1 MRKLTAKY
9 SWLQLVFGLVLVAL
23 GVLTIILA
31 VKIDKADFDKT
42 ICIVWAVTLFLIAAL
57 IITFEIVGFTDQ
69 ADFAGLLI
77 SGLFIGIGV
86 FVLAKQD
93 IIREVIASLLPYI
106 LISIGGVLLLKTI
119 ILAIKRINFKV
130 WLLQF
135 ILGVIFLATGIVFA
149 VVEEALNVIYVV
161 IGVLFIVL
169 GALELVSYIT
179 FLANKRAEKKGGVP
193 AKARGKK
200 KKEEEPVAEPEQEYV
215 EVEAEPKQIEQED
228 EIKQIE

>member
-31 VKIDKADFDKT
+31 VKIERADFDKT
-42 ICIVWAVTLFLIAAL
+42 ICIVWSVTLFLIAAL
-57 IITFEIVGFTDQ
+57 IIAFEIIGFTEQ

-77 SGLFIGIGV
+77 SGLFIGVGI

-119 ILAIKRINFKV
+119 ILAVKRVNFKV

-161 IGVLFIVL
+161 IGVLFVVL
-169 GALELVSYIT
+169 GALELVGYIT
-179 FLANKRAEKKGGVP
+179 FLANRRAEKKGGVP

-200 KKEEEPVAEPEQEYV
+200 KEEPEVQPEQDVV

>member
-1 MRKLTAKY
+1 MRKLTEKY

-31 VKIDKADFDKT
+31 VKVEKADFDKT
-42 ICIVWAVTLFLIAAL
+42 ICIVWGIVLFLIAAL
-57 IITFEIVGFTDQ
+57 IITFEIIGFTEK
-69 ADFAGLLI
+69 ADFGGLLV
-77 SGLFIGIGV
+77 SGLFIGIGI
-86 FVLAKQD
+86 FILAKQD
-93 IIREVIASLLPYI
+93 IIRDIIATLLPYI

-119 ILAIKRINFKV
+119 ILAVKRINFKV

-135 ILGVIFLATGIVFA
+135 ILGVIFVAVGIVFA

-169 GALELVSYIT
+169 GALEIVGYIT
-179 FLANKRAEKKGGVP
+179 FLSNRRAAKKGNLP
-193 AKARGKK
+193 AKAKGK
-200 KKEEEPVAEPEQEYV
+200 KKEEEPVVQEEQDIV
-215 EVEAEPKQIEQED
+215 EVEAEPKQIEQEG